1 MKKGI
6 CLMLAFVFI
15 VSFVLADITLLEP
28 QDVYNLGDKLY
39 VTAEGLIGAPTG
51 NLNVDLVCGDKTI
64 NLERMSARRYDGEEA
79 LPYSLPYKVLDRTDL
94 EIVNITDIL
103 GDCQVKLTIGSRVAV
118 TKVFQ
123 ITNTILV
130 TAALEKESYN
140 PGEGITVRIEAV
152 KANGDLLY
160 GFIEGMNSSVF
171 SKAIEDGFVTE
182 IFSMPDT
189 IEAGT
194 YDLGIRAYDRDKNGV
209 SVLNEGFTT
218 VSFKINQVASNM
230 VISLSGDEAMP
241 GEEFT
246 VGAEITDQSGIEM
259 IGTVSAKILSPKN
272 EEIELAIPTGEFRSF
287 SLPVNATPGVWKVI
301 TSFNL
306 LAEQREFTVLEN
318 PKVEFEFGE
327 DGVLIVKSVGNAKYN
342 GTIQV
347 DIGGEIRELE
357 LVMEMGEIRKFSLRA
372 PQGEYDVAIS
382 DGESS
387 MSQQV
392 LLTGNAVSVSD
403 LKSVGIFKAY
413 SIVWI
418 FLILILGGAGVVF
431 YMKSKKTKTLG
442 EEHTSKIFGV
452 FKKGAG
458 AVGHSIGSIGSKF
471 HSKVSSNVP
480 SKMKDHVASSM
491 NFTNKSP
498 KVQGLDSDSYSHED
512 NSMLDLTKKTMG
524 TAESTLVL
532 KGEKH
537 PSAVVALSV
546 KNYSELKDHAKKA
559 LIETINGT
567 KEMKGLVDWKGEYIF
582 IVFSPLVTKTYTN
595 EVLATKAGFMILK
608 SLTEYNKKFREH
620 IDFNLGVHAG
630 ELIASKRDGKLKYT
644 SIGNTISLAKRI
656 ADSDSGKLLVSDDI
670 RRKMMRDLKVVKGKE
685 IGKSQTYEV
694 SEIKN
699 HIADAAKLKE
709 LLKRMD

>member
-1 MKKGI
+1 M
-6 CLMLAFVFI
+6 
-15 VSFVLADITLLEP
+15 
-28 QDVYNLGDKLY
+28 
-39 VTAEGLIGAPTG
+39 
-51 NLNVDLVCGDKTI
+51 
-64 NLERMSARRYDGEEA
+64 
-79 LPYSLPYKVLDRTDL
+79 
-94 EIVNITDIL
+94 
-103 GDCQVKLTIGSRVAV
+103 
-118 TKVFQ
+118 
-123 ITNTILV
+123 
-130 TAALEKESYN
+130 
-140 PGEGITVRIEAV
+140 
-152 KANGDLLY
+152 
-160 GFIEGMNSSVF
+160 
-171 SKAIEDGFVTE
+171 
-182 IFSMPDT
+182 
-189 IEAGT
+189 
-194 YDLGIRAYDRDKNGV
+194 
-209 SVLNEGFTT
+209 
-218 VSFKINQVASNM
+218 
-230 VISLSGDEAMP
+230 
-241 GEEFT
+241 
-246 VGAEITDQSGIEM
+246 
-259 IGTVSAKILSPKN
+259 
-272 EEIELAIPTGEFRSF
+272 
-287 SLPVNATPGVWKVI
+287 
-301 TSFNL
+301 
-306 LAEQREFTVLEN
+306 
-318 PKVEFEFGE
+318 
-327 DGVLIVKSVGNAKYN
+327 IVKSVGNAKYN

-546 KNYSELKDHAKKA
+546 IIDDYR
-559 LIETINGT
+559 
-567 KEMKGLVDWKGEYIF
+567 
-582 IVFSPLVTKTYTN
+582 
-595 EVLATKAGFMILK
+595 GFLC
-608 SLTEYNKKFREH
+608 S
-620 IDFNLGVHAG
+620 
-630 ELIASKRDGKLKYT
+630 
-644 SIGNTISLAKRI
+644 
-656 ADSDSGKLLVSDDI
+656 
-670 RRKMMRDLKVVKGKE
+670 
-685 IGKSQTYEV
+685 
-694 SEIKN
+694 
-699 HIADAAKLKE
+699 
-709 LLKRMD
+709 